1 MRKLRLAMAQINA
14 TVGALQG
21 NTSKILKL
29 IENARD
35 LGVDVIAFPELAITG
50 YPPEDLLFK
59 ADFLQANHQQMQQ
72 VIAASRGITVIVGFA
87 DASETNK
94 VFNAAA
100 VGYDGKLV
108 GIYHKI
114 YLPNYGVFDEKR
126 YFHYGNLC
134 PIFEINGVGIGIN
147 ICEDIWYTDGPTEIQ
162 CAAGAEIIVN
172 INSSPYHVGKH
183 HFREEML
190 AARAIRNKAY
200 ISYTNM
206 VGGQDE
212 LVFDG
217 GSVLL
222 NQAGQVI
229 ANGHQ
234 FEEDLVISD
243 LEFKGTFEAK
253 ANVKLSYSLREVG
266 SPQQIFVSNY
276 MQKTYPQNAK
286 PKQPRLYDGP
296 GEVYQALVCGLHD
309 YVSKN
314 NFARVLVGISGG
326 IDSALTTAIAVDA
339 LGKANVL
346 GIAMPSRY
354 SSEHSILDAESLAN
368 NLGIDLWSV
377 PIEKV
382 FASYLEMLERPFSD
396 TETGIAEENLQA
408 RIRGNI
414 LMAVSNKYGWLVLAT
429 GNKSEMATGYTTLYG
444 DLAGGYAVIKDVPK
458 TLVYQLSQYRNS
470 LKQVVAI
477 PQNILDK
484 EPSAEL
490 RPNQLD
496 VNSLPRYEDLDPILE
511 AYIEE
516 DKSYENLIESGFDP
530 DIVKRVIALVDN
542 SEYKRR
548 QSPPGVKITTRAF
561 GRDRRL
567 PIVNQYRQY

>member
-14 TVGALQG
+14 TVGALQA
-21 NTSKILKL
+21 NTSKILGL
-29 IENARD
+29 MDQARN
-35 LGVDVIAFPELAITG
+35 LGVDMIAFPELAITG

-59 ADFLQANHQQMQQ
+59 TDFLQANYQQMQK
-72 VIAASRGITVIVGFA
+72 VMAASTGITVIVGFV
-87 DASETNK
+87 DPSDSNK

-100 VGYDGKLV
+100 VGHNGKLI

-126 YFHYGNLC
+126 YFHHGDSC
-134 PIFEINGVGIGIN
+134 PVFEINGIGIGVN
-147 ICEDIWYTDGPTEIQ
+147 ICEDIWYEEGPTEIQ
-162 CAAGAEIIVN
+162 CAVGAEVIVN

-183 HFREEML
+183 HFREKML
-190 AARAIRNKAY
+190 AERAVHNKAY

-217 GSVLL
+217 GSLLL
-222 NQAGQVI
+222 NQEGHVI

-243 LEFKGTFEAK
+243 IEFTGKYEFK
-253 ANVKLSYSLREVG
+253 ANAGISQSLQKVG
-266 SPQQIFVSNY
+266 APTQIFVSNY
-276 MQKTYPQNAK
+276 TQKKYLLNAYLN
-286 PKQPRLYDGP
+286 QPRLYEGV

-314 NFARVLVGISGG
+314 NFAKVLVGISGG
-326 IDSALTTAIAVDA
+326 IDSALTTTIAVDA
-339 LGKANVL
+339 LGQTNVL

-354 SSEHSILDAESLAN
+354 SSEHSLLDAQSLAD
-368 NLGIDLWSV
+368 NLGIDLWNI
-377 PIEKV
+377 PIETA
-382 FASYLEMLERPFSD
+382 FTSYLEMLAEPFSG
-396 TETGIAEENLQA
+396 TEPGIAEENLQA

-414 LMAVSNKYGWLVLAT
+414 LMAVSNKSGWLVLAT

-444 DLAGGYAVIKDVPK
+444 DLVGGYAVIKDVPK

-470 LKQVVAI
+470 LDQGIVI
-477 PQNILDK
+477 PQNIIDK

-511 AYIEE
+511 AYIED
-516 DKSYENLIESGFDP
+516 DKSYEKLIENGFDP
-530 DIVKRVIALVDN
+530 NVVKRVISLVDH

-548 QSPPGVKITTRAF
+548 QSPPGVKITPRAF

-567 PIVNQYRQY
+567 PIVNQYQQY